1 MRIAPLVGI
10 TIIAWLLIIGEA
22 YLFFEFIL
30 EFVPPLHVLGSFTV
44 LSVLKILMTLG
55 LVVVWY
61 VVIVSITGAY
71 VRSKVKS
78 RPPTSSS

>member
-44 LSVLKILMTLG
+44 LSVLKVLMTLG